1 MTLAGLFFI
10 GVPFS
15 IFFMWCLLKFREHRM
30 KERLSNAKFKEKFSD
45 TE

>member
-15 IFFMWCLLKFREHRM
+15 IFFMWCLLKFREYRM
-30 KERLSNAKFKEKFSD
+30 KERLDNEK
-45 TE
+45 